1 MKPLFII
8 IALFLS
14 NFVIAQT
21 TVTVTV
27 TNISTNEGEVAF
39 GLYTEDTFI
48 KAAPNYSASATVE
61 NNTAKVTFEN
71 IPAGEYAISCFQDTN
86 GNDQFDFE
94 PNGMPAEPYG
104 ISNNAVGMYGPPS
117 WADAKF
123 TVAKEPVNLEIQF

>member
-1 MKPLFII
+1 MKALTIL
-8 IALFLS
+8 IALILS
-14 NFVIAQT
+14 EFAFAQE

-27 TNISTNEGEVAF
+27 TNIPNNQGEVLF

-48 KAAPNYSASATVE
+48 KAAPNYSASAKVE

-71 IPAGEYAISCFQDTN
+71 IPKGEYAISCYQDTN

-94 PNGMPAEPYG
+94 PTGRPAEPYG

-123 TVAKEPVNLEIQF
+123 TVVKEPVNLEIQF